1 MSSRPYASFYRHPF
15 MLDNRFHTTTTSS
28 FNPYGYGI
36 PFSAS
41 AANDPTL
48 IRFAN
53 PPSSSNYDNY
63 AVGPGSAGR
72 AVVFS
77 PYLTGKCTNIV

>member
-1 MSSRPYASFYRHPF
+1 MSSRPYASFYSHPF
-15 MLDNRFHTTTTSS
+15 MLDNRLHTPTTT
-28 FNPYGYGI
+28 FNPYGYAGMSF
-36 PFSAS
+36 PAAA

-53 PPSSSNYDNY
+53 PSSSSHYDNY
-63 AVGPGSAGR
+63 AVGTSSTGR

-77 PYLTGKCTNIV
+77 PYLTGE